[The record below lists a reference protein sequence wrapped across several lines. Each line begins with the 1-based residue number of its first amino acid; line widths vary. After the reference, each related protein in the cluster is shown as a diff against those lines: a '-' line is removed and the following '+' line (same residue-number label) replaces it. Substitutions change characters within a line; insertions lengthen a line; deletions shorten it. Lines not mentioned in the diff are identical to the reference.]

1 MEENIFGLEF
11 KCILS
16 FFSLI
21 FLFGVIVN
29 EVYGE
34 RIMKNFLELLI
45 YGIDYF
51 VQEEKRKEERGGN
64 GREGRREGEEGRE
77 EQFEFVV
84 CLILYKWVLVG
95 GIRSGKD
102 EERFR
107 KWVFYS

>member
-51 VQEEKRKEERGGN
+51 V
-64 GREGRREGEEGRE
+64 
-77 EQFEFVV
+77 
-84 CLILYKWVLVG
+84 
-95 GIRSGKD
+95 
-102 EERFR
+102 
-107 KWVFYS
+107 